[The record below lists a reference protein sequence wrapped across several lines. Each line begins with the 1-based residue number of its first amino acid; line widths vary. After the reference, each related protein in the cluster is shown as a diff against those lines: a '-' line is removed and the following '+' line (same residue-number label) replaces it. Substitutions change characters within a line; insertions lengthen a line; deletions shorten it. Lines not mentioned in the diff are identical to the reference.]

1 MEQLFFVGSNLF
13 IIKSYM
19 YTYMDDNLI
28 HKLKNK
34 IYLSNYNIIK
44 NFHRII
50 QEKWKYHEIKEKSYR
65 I

>member
-1 MEQLFFVGSNLF
+1 
-13 IIKSYM
+13 M

-65 I
+65 IWYNFWQS